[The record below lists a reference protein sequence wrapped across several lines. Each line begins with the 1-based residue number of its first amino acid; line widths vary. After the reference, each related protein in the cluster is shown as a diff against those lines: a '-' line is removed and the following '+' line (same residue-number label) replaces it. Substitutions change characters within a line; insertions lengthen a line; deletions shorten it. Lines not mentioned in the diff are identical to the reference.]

1 MYNNT
6 TNTGA
11 LLLQVTLA
19 LGIIFAFGLLAYY
32 AGMFDA
38 IIAEWQTLYYNMSQ
52 TLAVLP

>member
-6 TNTGA
+6 TNTGV